1 MRDATDLAVDVV
13 GRSPLWR
20 ERVPDL
26 DALCVETARAVFA
39 AAPLPNPPP
48 QVGKGDQENPPP
60 QAGEGWMGAEV
71 SIVLADDALLR
82 ELNGKWRGIDK
93 PTNVLAFAAESGET
107 PPGAP
112 RLLGDV
118 VIAFE
123 TVARE
128 AEAQGKPLA
137 HHLRHL
143 IVHGVLHLL
152 GWDHEDPIEAE
163 RMEAFEVAI
172 LQHLGVPDPY
182 RMSEASHG

>member
-1 MRDATDLAVDVV
+1 
-13 GRSPLWR
+13 
-20 ERVPDL
+20 
-26 DALCVETARAVFA
+26 
-39 AAPLPNPPP
+39 
-48 QVGKGDQENPPP
+48 
-60 QAGEGWMGAEV
+60 
-71 SIVLADDALLR
+71 DDTLLR
-82 ELNGKWRGIDK
+82 ELNATWRGIDQ

-107 PPGAP
+107 PPDAP

-128 AEAQGKPLA
+128 AQAQGKPLA

-152 GWDHEDPIEAE
+152 GWDHEEPTEAE
-163 RMEAFEVAI
+163 QMEALEVAI
-172 LQHLGVPDPY
+172 LQRLAVPDPY

>member
-1 MRDATDLAVDVV
+1 MSDATDLAVDVV
-13 GRSPLWR
+13 ERAPLWR
-20 ERVPDL
+20 ERVPEL

-48 QVGKGDQENPPP
+48 QAGERNQKNPPP
-60 QAGEGWMGAEV
+60 QAGEGRVGAEV
-71 SIVLADDALLR
+71 SIVLADDALLH
-82 ELNGKWRGIDK
+82 ELNAKWRGIDK
-93 PTNVLAFAAESGET
+93 PTNVLAFPAEGGET

-128 AEAQGKPLA
+128 AEAQGKLLA

-143 IVHGVLHLL
+143 IVHGLLHLL
-152 GWDHEDPIEAE
+152 GWDHEDPAEAE

-172 LQHLGVPDPY
+172 LQHFDVPDPY

>member
-1 MRDATDLAVDVV
+1 MRNAIDLAVDVV
-13 GRSPLWR
+13 ERSPLWR
-20 ERVPDL
+20 ERVAGL
-26 DALCVETARAVFA
+26 DTLCATTARAALA
-39 AAPLPNPPP
+39 ASGGNER
-48 QVGKGDQENPPP
+48 GG
-60 QAGEGWMGAEV
+60 GEL

-82 ELNGKWRGIDK
+82 ALNGKWRGIDK
-93 PTNVLAFAAESGET
+93 PTNVLAFAAESDES

-152 GWDHEDPIEAE
+152 GWDHEDPGEAE
-163 RMEAFEVAI
+163 RMEALEVAI
-172 LQHLGVPDPY
+172 LRRLDVPDPY
-182 RMSEASHG
+182 RVSEASHG

>member
-1 MRDATDLAVDVV
+1 MRSETDLAVDVV
-13 GRSPLWR
+13 ERSPLWR
-20 ERVPDL
+20 ERVADL
-26 DALCVETARAVFA
+26 DPLCAATARAALA
-39 AAPLPNPPP
+39 AS
-48 QVGKGDQENPPP
+48 G
-60 QAGEGWMGAEV
+60 GEDRGACEL

-82 ELNGKWRGIDK
+82 ALNAKWRGIDK
-93 PTNVLAFAAESGET
+93 PTNVLAFAAEDAET

-123 TVARE
+123 TMARE
-128 AEAQGKPLA
+128 ALAQVKPLD

-152 GWDHEDPIEAE
+152 GWDHEDPAEAE
-163 RMEAFEVAI
+163 RMEALEVVI
-172 LQHLGVPDPY
+172 LQRLDVPDPY

>member
-13 GRSPLWR
+13 ERSPLWR
-20 ERVPDL
+20 GRVTDL
-26 DALCVETARAVFA
+26 AALCAETTRAAFARAF
-39 AAPLPNPPP
+39 LPDPPP
-48 QVGKGDQENPPP
+48 GDRPP
-60 QAGEGWMGAEV
+60 AREL

-82 ELNGKWRGIDK
+82 ELNAKWRGIDK
-93 PTNVLAFAAESGET
+93 PTNVLAFAAESGDT

-112 RLLGDV
+112 CLLGDV

-143 IVHGVLHLL
+143 IVHGVLHLV
-152 GWDHEDPIEAE
+152 GWDHEDPAEAE
-163 RMEAFEVAI
+163 RMEALEVAI
-172 LQHLGVPDPY
+172 LQHLDVPDPY

>member
-1 MRDATDLAVDVV
+1 MRNAIDLAVDVV
-13 GRSPLWR
+13 ERSPRWR
-20 ERVPDL
+20 ERVADL
-26 DALCVETARAVFA
+26 DTLCATTARAALA
-39 AAPLPNPPP
+39 ASGGNERGGCEL
-48 QVGKGDQENPPP
+48 
-60 QAGEGWMGAEV
+60 

-82 ELNGKWRGIDK
+82 ALNGKWRGIDK
-93 PTNVLAFAAESGET
+93 ATNVLAFAAESDET

-137 HHLRHL
+137 HHLGHL

-152 GWDHEDPIEAE
+152 GWNHEDLAEAE
-163 RMEAFEVAI
+163 RMEALEVAI
-172 LQHLGVPDPY
+172 LRRLDVPDPY
-182 RMSEASHG
+182 RVSEASHG

>member
-1 MRDATDLAVDVV
+1 MRDASNPAVDVV
-13 GRSPLWR
+13 ERSPLWR
-20 ERVPDL
+20 ERIADL
-26 DALCVETARAVFA
+26 DALCAETARATFA
-39 AAPLPNPPP
+39 ASPLPSPPP
-48 QVGKGDQENPPP
+48 QPDEGK
-60 QAGEGWMGAEV
+60 AEILCEL
-71 SIVLADDALLR
+71 SIVLADDMLLR

-107 PPGAP
+107 PADAP

-152 GWDHEDPIEAE
+152 GWDHEEQAEAE
-163 RMEAFEVAI
+163 RMEALEVAI
-172 LQHLGVPDPY
+172 LRHLEVPDPY
-182 RMSEASHG
+182 RVREASHG

>member
-1 MRDATDLAVDVV
+1 MRNATQLAVDVV
-13 GRSPLWR
+13 ERSPLWR
-20 ERVPDL
+20 ARLPEL
-26 DALCVETARAVFA
+26 DALCAETARAALAGAPTPA
-39 AAPLPNPPP
+39 ARPSEL
-48 QVGKGDQENPPP
+48 
-60 QAGEGWMGAEV
+60 

-82 ELNGKWRGIDK
+82 ALNATWRGIDK
-93 PTNVLAFAAESGET
+93 PTNVLAFAAESDET

-112 RLLGDV
+112 HLLGDV

-152 GWDHEDPIEAE
+152 GWDHEDAAEAE
-163 RMEAFEVAI
+163 RMEALEVAI
-172 LQHLGVPDPY
+172 LQHFDVPDPY

>member
-1 MRDATDLAVDVV
+1 MSNAVVLAVDIVE
-13 GRSPLWR
+13 RAPFWR
-20 ERVPDL
+20 ERVAGL
-26 DALCVETARAVFA
+26 EALCAETARATFA
-39 AAPLPNPPP
+39 SAH
-48 QVGKGDQENPPP
+48 QRDEH
-60 QAGEGWMGAEV
+60 GACEL

-82 ELNGKWRGIDK
+82 ELNATWRGIDT
-93 PTNVLAFAAESGET
+93 PTNVLAFAAESGAA

-112 RLLGDV
+112 HLLGDV

-128 AEAQGKPLA
+128 AEAQGKPFA

-152 GWDHEDPIEAE
+152 GWDHEDAAEAE
-163 RMEAFEVAI
+163 RMEALEVAI
-172 LQHLGVPDPY
+172 LQHFDVPDPY